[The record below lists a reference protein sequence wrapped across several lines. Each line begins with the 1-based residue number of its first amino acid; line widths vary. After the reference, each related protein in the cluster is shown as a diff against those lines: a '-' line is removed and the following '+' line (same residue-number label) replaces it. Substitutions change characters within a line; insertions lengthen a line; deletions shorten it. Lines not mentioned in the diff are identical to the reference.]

1 MTDSTTDT
9 LFDSV
14 KETSKTNNE
23 TMKFFQKSFT
33 NISDMEIIKTY
44 KENGENMFEPF
55 KKIFNK
61 YRTDYI
67 PKNLKSINFL
77 RGKINNPDQIEKLNE
92 CEKLDEESLKIID
105 EIEKIFEDIMKDRLN
120 NAIMGPTLE
129 KLVYRKI
136 LKHNIEPKNDI
147 EKEVLSYCNRIYSKG
162 GLRKS
167 RKRKNNKKYTKNITY
182 AISKKYV
189 SKKNKTRK
197 IKKNYL

>member
-9 LFDSV
+9 LFDNV
-14 KETSKTNNE
+14 TETSKTHNE
-23 TMKFFQKSFT
+23 TMTFFKKSFE
-33 NISDMEIIKTY
+33 NISDMDIRKTF

-67 PKNLKSINFL
+67 PNNLKSINFL
-77 RGKINNPDQIEKLNE
+77 RKNINNPIQIEKLNE
-92 CEKLDEESLKIID
+92 CKELDEESLKIID
-105 EIEKIFEDIMKDRLN
+105 EIEKILEDIMKNRLN
-120 NAIMGPTLE
+120 KAIIGKLE
-129 KLVYRKI
+129 GKTRDIINKHKI
-136 LKHNIEPKNDI
+136 KARNKIE
-147 EKEVLSYCNRIYSKG
+147 EEVLAQEYSKG

-189 SKKNKTRK
+189 SKKHKTRK
-197 IKKNYL
+197 IKKKYL

>member
-9 LFDSV
+9 LFDNV
-14 KETSKTNNE
+14 TETSKTHNE
-23 TMKFFQKSFT
+23 TMKFFQKSFE
-33 NISDMEIIKTY
+33 NISDMEIRKTY

-67 PKNLKSINFL
+67 PNNLKSINCL
-77 RGKINNPDQIEKLNE
+77 REKINNPDQIEKLNE
-92 CEKLDEESLKIID
+92 CEKLDKESLKIID
-105 EIEKIFEDIMKDRLN
+105 EILDIFKNIMEHRLN
-120 NAIMGPTLE
+120 NAIIGTLE
-129 KLVYRKI
+129 GLSRQKI
-136 LKHNIEPKNDI
+136 EENNIKARNKI
-147 EKEVLSYCNRIYSKG
+147 EKEVLAQNYSKG

-167 RKRKNNKKYTKNITY
+167 HKRKNNKKYTKNRTY

-197 IKKNYL
+197 IKKKYL